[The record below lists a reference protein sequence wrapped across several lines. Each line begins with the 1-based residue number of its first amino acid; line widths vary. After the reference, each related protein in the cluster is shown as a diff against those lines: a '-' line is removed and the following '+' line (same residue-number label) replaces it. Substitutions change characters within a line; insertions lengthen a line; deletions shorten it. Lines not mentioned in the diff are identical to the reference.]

1 MKREGKWA
9 MLRAVLRKAVSR
21 AESWAK
27 ASWGLVGYSSHKA
40 VLSAL
45 ICSSSLDFLCMLR
58 TSHLSYSN
66 KTVFPL
72 SLIRTRTSLFFPTSQ
87 STKGEVSCLP
97 WALPVA
103 EQIELE
109 LCALPR
115 RRKFSGACWEASRA
129 TPLFCG
135 WCCTPQGHSCWG
147 TCLHLQTQSEW
158 QLPIFQLGRLRA
170 GTGKTRVF
178 WRAWT
183 VGSCTPI
190 LLERSQRSHL
200 YLWVKPA
207 ALKQDM

>member
-1 MKREGKWA
+1 MGQSL
-9 MLRAVLRKAVSR
+9 LRSGWVLQPQGCAFCFDLFFLP
-21 AESWAK
+21 
-27 ASWGLVGYSSHKA
+27 GLPVHAQNFPSII
-40 VLSAL
+40 L
-45 ICSSSLDFLCMLR
+45 
-58 TSHLSYSN
+58 

-129 TPLFCG
+129 PPLFCG
-135 WCCTPQGHSCWG
+135 WCCMPQGHSCWG

-178 WRAWT
+178 
-183 VGSCTPI
+183 
-190 LLERSQRSHL
+190 
-200 YLWVKPA
+200 
-207 ALKQDM
+207 

>member
-27 ASWGLVGYSSHKA
+27 ASWGLVEYSSHKA

-45 ICSSSLDFLCMLR
+45 ICSPSLDLLCTLR

-66 KTVFPL
+66 QTVFPL
-72 SLIRTRTSLFFPTSQ
+72 SPTRTRTSLFFPTSQ

-109 LCALPR
+109 LCGLPR
-115 RRKFSGACWEASRA
+115 RRKFSGACRDTSRA
-129 TPLFCG
+129 RHILCG
-135 WCCTPQGHSCWG
+135 WCCTLQGHSCWG
-147 TCLHLQTQSEW
+147 TCPHLQTQSEW
-158 QLPIFQLGRLRA
+158 QLPVFQLGRLRA

-178 WRAWT
+178 WRART

-190 LLERSQRSHL
+190 LLERSQRSRL